1 MLQRLNERKKKKKKK
16 DVSLILCIYIYIY
29 ILQPIIVNNNYHE
42 E

>member
-1 MLQRLNERKKKKKKK
+1 MNEKKRRFTN
-16 DVSLILCIYIYIY
+16 IMHINIY

>member
-1 MLQRLNERKKKKKKK
+1 MNEK
-16 DVSLILCIYIYIY
+16 DVSLILCIYINIY

>member
-1 MLQRLNERKKKKKKK
+1 MNEKKKRRFTN
-16 DVSLILCIYIYIY
+16 IMHIYIY